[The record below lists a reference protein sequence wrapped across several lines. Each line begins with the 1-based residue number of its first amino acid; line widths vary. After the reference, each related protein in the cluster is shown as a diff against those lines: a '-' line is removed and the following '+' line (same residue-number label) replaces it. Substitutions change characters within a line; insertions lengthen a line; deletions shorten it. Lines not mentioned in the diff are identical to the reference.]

1 VNLEIRRWA
10 FWSPE
15 TREPSEWREHWS
27 RLDARALDAK
37 IQGRSVPAAQR
48 RRMSALATLAVQI
61 ATEAAGGTAADF
73 LVFASQ
79 HGDVTSMRAML
90 DDVAAGTE
98 LSPTMFSQSVHNA
111 SAGLYTIIS
120 HSRAPV
126 CALSSGASTFAAA
139 WLEAEGF
146 LSNHVD
152 ASVLL
157 VSYDEALPPE
167 YAAYSPQRQ
176 CAHALGLLLRSA
188 RGEGVELAPAP
199 RNTTSRYRWRRCSL
213 PGSCPPSRRCAARR
227 TGTAGSGVVR
237 GFDVEPVRLIRNR
250 AFYLDSP
257 RD

>member
-188 RGEGVELAPAP
+188 REEGVELAPAP
-199 RNTTSRYRWRRCSL
+199 PEHDQPLPMAPLFIAWFLSPEPSLRCTADGHGWLWRR
-213 PGSCPPSRRCAARR
+213 
-227 TGTAGSGVVR
+227 SGV
-237 GFDVEPVRLIRNR
+237 
-250 AFYLDSP
+250 
-257 RD
+257 